1 MINEKMKRRL
11 ESNGLEVEDWIQ
23 VSRNAVKR
31 ARKNANRKHGGHILF
46 NELSLGHTRDLKK
59 SSDTEFSPSQYSE
72 TAQQIKMRKAEEKR
86 ARRAG
91 KVP

>member
-1 MINEKMKRRL
+1 MINEKMKRKL

-31 ARKNANRKHGGHILF
+31 ARKNANRTHGGHILF
-46 NELSLGHTRDLKK
+46 NELSLGHTRDLRK
-59 SSDTEFSPSQYSE
+59 SADTELSISQYSE

-91 KVP
+91 K

>member
-1 MINEKMKRRL
+1 MINEKMKRKL
-11 ESNGLEVEDWIQ
+11 ESNGLEVEDWMQ

-31 ARKNANRKHGGHILF
+31 AKKNANRKHGGHILF

-59 SSDTEFSPSQYSE
+59 SSENEITTSQYSE
-72 TAQQIKMRKAEEKR
+72 TAQEIKMLKAEEKR
-86 ARRAG
+86 DRRAG